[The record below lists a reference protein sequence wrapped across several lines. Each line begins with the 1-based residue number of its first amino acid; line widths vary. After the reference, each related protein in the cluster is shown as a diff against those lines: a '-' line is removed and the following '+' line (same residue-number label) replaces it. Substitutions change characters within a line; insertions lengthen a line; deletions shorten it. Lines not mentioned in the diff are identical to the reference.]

1 MTLAD
6 RLIAADAWLLDRCF
20 QPLTD
25 WIGEK
30 PSAFELGLSLQL
42 GAVVFELAADLA
54 LFAGGLLTMLDGLY
68 DALSAACG
76 IWFYIY
82 ISSQRSLVSRG
93 KANPLRVMYRS
104 LRLVGLGLSVWS
116 LFSSATS
123 DVSGAISN
131 GLTALSSLA
140 FVAGLYFISCQP
152 RPPGWRRAV
161 RSRPVEASGLA

>member
-30 PSAFELGLSLQL
+30 PSAFDLGLSLQL
-42 GAVVFELAADLA
+42 GAVVFELAADLT
-54 LFAGGLLTMLDGLY
+54 LFANGLLTVLDGLY
-68 DALSAACG
+68 DGLSVACG
-76 IWFYIY
+76 VWFYVY
-82 ISSQRSLVSRG
+82 IAGQRTLVSRG
-93 KANPLRVMYRS
+93 RANPLRIMYRS
-104 LRLVGLGLSVWS
+104 FRLIGLGFSVWS
-116 LFSSATS
+116 LFSSLTS
-123 DVSGAISN
+123 DVSGTLSN

-152 RPPGWRRAV
+152 RPPGWRRSV
-161 RSRPVEASGLA
+161 RTLAEARGVA